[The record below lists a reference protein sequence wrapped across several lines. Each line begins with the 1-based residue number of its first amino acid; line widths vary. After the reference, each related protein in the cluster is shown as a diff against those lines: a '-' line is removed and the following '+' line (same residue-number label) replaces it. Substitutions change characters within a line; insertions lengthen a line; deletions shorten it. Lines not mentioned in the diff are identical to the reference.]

1 MEFLKWNK
9 LQSGKSELV
18 FGNILSNI
26 PKYLPVHEVN
36 EDKQT
41 EYALEYGLPLFLV
54 KCIRKIDTMIKTDGL
69 YRINGSFEGVEK
81 LRYAVLL
88 DNL

>member
-9 LQSGKSELV
+9 LQSGKSEIV

-26 PKYLPVHEVN
+26 PRYLPLHEVN
-36 EDKQT
+36 EEKQT
-41 EYALEYGLPLFLV
+41 ESALEYGLPLFIV

-69 YRINGSFEGVEK
+69 YRINGCFETVEK
-81 LRYAVLL
+81 LRYSVLL
-88 DNL
+88 EN